1 MKYPPLL
8 IEGGWVIR
16 LFLLLWGSLFFS
28 NLWGVATSS
37 SGDEIVIR
45 WASHATEQ
53 DQETLRTSLQPVS
66 FRQIG
71 KKRVERWKLSPKTD
85 QSLLL
90 DQLQHHPLLLWAE
103 PNYQRTL
110 HLIANDAAYPDLL
123 WGLEQIELPQAWA
136 VTTGSREVVVAIL
149 DDSMEIDHPDLQA
162 NIWLNS
168 DEIAGNGI
176 DDDANGYIDD
186 LHGWDFKNGDNNPKA
201 DPGLT
206 EGHGTAVAGAL
217 GAVGNNSLGS
227 TGVAWNVSIMPLKF
241 GFDVAS
247 GLEAAQYAID
257 NGADILVASF
267 GGPAYSFSE
276 ELALQQLSNAGIL
289 VVSSAGNFH
298 ADNDR
303 VPDYPSSAD
312 YPNILAAAASDR
324 SSSLTSWSNRG
335 QFSVDLMAPG
345 ESIYTTQAKEG
356 AYSSQDYS
364 SVNGTSLS
372 APYVAGVAA
381 LIKSVLPSATFQEL
395 KGRILA
401 AVAPEESARGHL
413 ASAGRLNGY
422 QALEVEPQPVLMVR
436 SVALEN
442 IIGDG
447 DQQIDSG
454 ELLQLVVVLENSWMP
469 ASGIHARLSTDSQ
482 LVDLLWDEALYADL
496 DPLDGEAWSA
506 GEEPFLIYIRPQ
518 LEGHQR
524 IPFTLEINT
533 DQGKST
539 IRYFELEAGAL
550 LNGVLYQE
558 VIQQNAQ
565 DDFHSYH
572 LDLPIE
578 ATGITVQTT
587 VNGVADLDL
596 LLAED
601 EFPQYVMI
609 PEGDGDHPGTQTGPM
624 TTIDGNSGGNEQI
637 YLGQSSAQIVE
648 VVIVNFSQ
656 LDDQSYTIQAT
667 YDLPDGV
674 ETVSEINPAGVYRTN
689 LASELQFSDPVVQMY
704 FYLMSPGWNLISIP
718 VEVEADSIQLFMQ
731 QFPEISSIWQYQQG
745 EWKSALKGVPWPLNT
760 LNTFEAGRA
769 YWVKVAGG
777 ENLSAVAAGVSTQ
790 LKAFGQGWN
799 LFGVSEPIEE
809 IEWFI
814 KSVGAEA
821 VWSWDNDHWKSYH
834 LEVPQFLN
842 QLNRMDPG
850 RGYYVYLP
858 E

>member
-1 MKYPPLL
+1 MNM
-8 IEGGWVIR
+8 R
-16 LFLLLWGSLFFS
+16 DCFLLLVFSLQ
-28 NLWGVATSS
+28 GVLLTA
-37 SGDEIVIR
+37 
-45 WASHATEQ
+45 
-53 DQETLRTSLQPVS
+53 LQPVLAQATNS
-66 FRQIG
+66 GKSEIVVAWDLAAPADERQIIIEKLQPLTVSPIG
-71 KKRVERWKLSPKTD
+71 KGGVEKWGLATGQAIDDLLGQLLASPWVY
-85 QSLLL
+85 
-90 DQLQHHPLLLWAE
+90 WAE
-103 PNYQRTL
+103 PNYHRRL
-110 HLIANDAAYPDLL
+110 HQLPDDPELKRME
-123 WGLEQIELPQAWA
+123 GFVDQIELSAAWDIS
-136 VTTGSREVVVAIL
+136 TGSSKVVVAIL
-149 DDSMEIDHPDLQA
+149 DDSVEIDHPDLQA
-162 NIWLNS
+162 NIWINQG
-168 DEIAGNGI
+168 EVAGNGV

-186 LHGWDFKNGDNNPKA
+186 LHGWDFKNNDA
-201 DPGLT
+201 DPSAGLE
-206 EGHGTAVAGAL
+206 EGHGTAVAGVV
-217 GAVGNNSLGS
+217 GAVGNNGIGA

-312 YPNILAAAASDR
+312 YPNILAVAASDR

-401 AVAPEESARGHL
+401 AVDPEESARGHL

-587 VNGVADLDL
+587 VNGVTDLDL
-596 LLAED
+596 LLAEG